1 MLQEWISEH
10 ELVIGALDNF
20 SSREEQLNYFFFRKN
35 MMKKQGTWPQK
46 ELSNATNP
54 IKIENLK
61 WVFLFSYIQ
70 RIVQL

>member
-35 MMKKQGTWPQK
+35 MMKKQGT
-46 ELSNATNP
+46 
-54 IKIENLK
+54 
-61 WVFLFSYIQ
+61 
-70 RIVQL
+70 